1 MKLRYGGYRTPAA
14 QVKPRTSAN
23 AAASPMMK
31 QQMMISLGGKT
42 RYAAPRG
49 EDRPTD
55 NLLLRGPM
63 TMLTVPEE
71 FLLLTLKDE
80 DGGFV
85 DIPLEYQ
92 RAGFVGAAIMEL
104 ALQGRL
110 DNDLSRVW
118 VVDKTPTG
126 DSSLDPV
133 LARLSAPGFDPSAD
147 NLVNQ
152 LIELGDP
159 VREQAL
165 KRLCDKKILVETEG
179 RLLWFLKT
187 RRYPAIGGKEM
198 REVKL
203 RLLEVLLRDGLPDP
217 RDCCLMSLAETC
229 GIIRQIVPQSELK
242 LARERVA
249 KFSKMELIGQN
260 VNHYIEIF
268 ERAMALAT
276 PAHM

>member
-1 MKLRYGGYRTPAA
+1 
-14 QVKPRTSAN
+14 
-23 AAASPMMK
+23 
-31 QQMMISLGGKT
+31 
-42 RYAAPRG
+42 
-49 EDRPTD
+49 
-55 NLLLRGPM
+55 
-63 TMLTVPEE
+63 MLTVPEE

-104 ALQGRL
+104 GLEGRL
-110 DNDLSRVW
+110 DSDLNRVW

-126 DSSLDPV
+126 NTSLDPV
-133 LARLSAPGFDPSAD
+133 LAKLAAPDFDSNSD
-147 NLVNQ
+147 NLINQ
-152 LIELGDP
+152 LIDLGDK

-165 KRLCDKKILVETEG
+165 ARLCEKKILVETEG

-187 RRYPAIGGKEM
+187 RRYPAIDGKEI

-203 RLLEVLLRDGLPDP
+203 RLLEVLLRDALPDP
-217 RDCCLMSLAETC
+217 RDVCLMSLAETC
-229 GIIRQIVPQSELK
+229 GIIRQIVPASELK
-242 LARERVA
+242 LARERIA
-249 KFSKMELIGQN
+249 RFSKMELIGQN

-268 ERAMALAT
+268 ERAMAMAT

>member
-1 MKLRYGGYRTPAA
+1 
-14 QVKPRTSAN
+14 
-23 AAASPMMK
+23 
-31 QQMMISLGGKT
+31 
-42 RYAAPRG
+42 
-49 EDRPTD
+49 
-55 NLLLRGPM
+55 
-63 TMLTVPEE
+63 MLTVPEE

-104 ALQGRL
+104 GLVGRL
-110 DNDLSRVW
+110 DSDLDRIW

-126 DSSLDPV
+126 NSSLDPV
-133 LARLSAPGFDPSAD
+133 LAKLSAPDFDHNAE
-147 NLVNQ
+147 NLINQ
-152 LIELGDP
+152 LIELGDT
-159 VREQAL
+159 VREQSLA
-165 KRLCDKKILVETEG
+165 RLCDKKILVETEG

-187 RRYPAIGGKEM
+187 RRYPAIDGREI

-217 RDCCLMSLAETC
+217 RDVCLMSLAETC
-229 GIIRQIVPQSELK
+229 GIIRQIVPASELK
-242 LARERVA
+242 LARERIA
-249 KFSKMELIGQN
+249 TFSKMELIGQN

>member
-1 MKLRYGGYRTPAA
+1 MVSQVCRIGIPLSGKTCYAA
-14 QVKPRTSAN
+14 QIVVSATLTFWGMN
-23 AAASPMMK
+23 
-31 QQMMISLGGKT
+31 
-42 RYAAPRG
+42 
-49 EDRPTD
+49 
-55 NLLLRGPM
+55 
-63 TMLTVPEE
+63 MLTVPEE

-92 RAGFVGAAIMEL
+92 RAGFLGAAIMEL
-104 ALQGRL
+104 GLQGRL
-110 DNDLSRVW
+110 DSDLNRVW

-126 DSSLDPV
+126 DASLDPV
-133 LARLSAPGFDPSAD
+133 LARLSAPDFDSHAD
-147 NLVNQ
+147 NLINQ

-159 VREQAL
+159 VRAEAL

-187 RRYPAIGGKEM
+187 RRYPAIDGKEI

-217 RDCCLMSLAETC
+217 RDVCLMSLAETC
-229 GIIRQIVPQSELK
+229 GIIRQIVPASELK
-242 LARERVA
+242 VAREKIA
-249 KFSKMELIGQN
+249 KLSKMDLVGQN
-260 VNHYIEIF
+260 VNHYIELF
-268 ERAMALAT
+268 ERAMAMAT

>member
-1 MKLRYGGYRTPAA
+1 MVQRAAVTAA
-14 QVKPRTSAN
+14 QTFFYGALN
-23 AAASPMMK
+23 
-31 QQMMISLGGKT
+31 
-42 RYAAPRG
+42 
-49 EDRPTD
+49 
-55 NLLLRGPM
+55 
-63 TMLTVPEE
+63 MLTVPEE

-104 ALQGRL
+104 ALQDRL
-110 DNDLSRVW
+110 DNDLNRVW
-118 VVDKTPTG
+118 VVSKTPTG

-133 LARLSAPGFDPSAD
+133 LARLSGPDFDSSAD
-147 NLVNQ
+147 YLINQ
-152 LIELGDP
+152 LIELGDT

-165 KRLCDKKILVETEG
+165 KRLCDKRILVETEG

-187 RRYPAIGGKEM
+187 RRYPAIDGKEI

-242 LARERVA
+242 LARERIA